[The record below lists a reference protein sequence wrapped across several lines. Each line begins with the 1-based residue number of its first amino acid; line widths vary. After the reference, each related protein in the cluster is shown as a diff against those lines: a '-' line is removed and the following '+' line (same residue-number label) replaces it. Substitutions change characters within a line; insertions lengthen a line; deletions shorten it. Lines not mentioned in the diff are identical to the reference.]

1 MSENTLVGRATYING
16 DVQEFNDAGSYIQCI
31 REELTYRTPSGF
43 RFETLT
49 DNPTVRKAVSD
60 IVYDFYGMEN
70 PHQLEDYET
79 EPDLKMMM
87 GECK

>member
-1 MSENTLVGRATYING
+1 MKNALVGRATYING
-16 DVQEFNDAGSYIQCI
+16 DVQELTDAEAYIQCI
-31 REELTYRTPSGF
+31 RVELPYHATSGF

-49 DNPTVRKAVSD
+49 DDPAVHKAVSH

-79 EPDLKMMM
+79 EPELKMTIGGM
-87 GECK
+87 

>member
-1 MSENTLVGRATYING
+1 MKNTLVGRATYISG
-16 DVQEFNDAGSYIQCI
+16 DVQEFTDAEAYIQCI
-31 REELTYRTPSGF
+31 REELTYRTTSGF

-49 DNPTVRKAVSD
+49 GNPTVRKAVSD

-79 EPDLKMMM
+79 ASELKMMM
-87 GECK
+87 GGM